1 MENHNQDNSFLKVTF
16 DDNAREQL
24 KTIALWAKICAICA
38 FISYAIALIVAF
50 LGRTRTT
57 TYGDENAVVASTTKA
72 AAIAGAVISAVIG
85 YAINYFLYRFA
96 TDTKQGLDGIDQVK
110 LNEGLLNL
118 KTYFKIL
125 GIILLIVLIICGLII
140 LVGIFGS
147 VGRSY

>member
-1 MENHNQDNSFLKVTF
+1 MESQNQLDSFFKISF

-38 FISYAIALIVAF
+38 FVSYAIALVVAF
-50 LGRTRTT
+50 LGKTRTT
-57 TYGDENAVVASTTKA
+57 AFGDENAVVASTTKV

-96 TDTKQGLDGIDQVK
+96 TDAKKGLDSIDQVK
-110 LNEGLLNL
+110 LNEGLINL

-125 GIILLIVLIICGLII
+125 GIIVLIALIICGLVI

-147 VGRSY
+147 IGKTY